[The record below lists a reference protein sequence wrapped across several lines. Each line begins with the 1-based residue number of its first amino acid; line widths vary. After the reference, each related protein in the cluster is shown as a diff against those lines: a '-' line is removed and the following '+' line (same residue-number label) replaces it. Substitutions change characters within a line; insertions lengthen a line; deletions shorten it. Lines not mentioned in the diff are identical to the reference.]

1 MDTRVKPAYDIPNA
15 KQPPTKKGNNM
26 SNNSK
31 MLADKVI
38 VVTGAGR
45 GIGRAIA
52 LLAASE
58 GAKVVVNDPG
68 VAADGSGTD
77 AAPAEQ
83 VVEEIRKA
91 GGTAVANFDS
101 VAEALAAAN
110 IVKTATDTYGRLD
123 GVVNNAGIL
132 RDAIF
137 HRMSVDAFEQ
147 VIKVHLMGSFYV
159 SHAAARL
166 FKEQESGS
174 FVHFTSTSGLIG
186 NFGQANYAAAKLG
199 IVGLSKSIALDM
211 SRFHVRSNCI
221 SPFAWS
227 RLIGTIPT
235 ETPEEKARVE
245 RMQQMGPEKIAALAV
260 YLLGDAAKDV
270 TGQIFAV
277 RMNEIFLMGQSR
289 PLRSIHRGE
298 GWTPQTIAEHGMPAL
313 KSSFYKLDRSADI
326 FSWDAV

>member
-1 MDTRVKPAYDIPNA
+1 MA
-15 KQPPTKKGNNM
+15 
-26 SNNSK
+26 NSK
-31 MLADKVI
+31 SLDGKVI
-38 VVTGAGR
+38 IVTGAGR

-52 LLAASE
+52 LLAAAE

-77 AAPAEQ
+77 AAPAEE

-110 IVKTATDTYGRLD
+110 IVKTATDTYGKLD

-166 FKEQESGS
+166 FKEQDSGS

-289 PLRSIHRGE
+289 PIRSIHRGE
-298 GWTPQTIAEHGMPAL
+298 GWTPQSIAEHGMPAL

-326 FSWDAV
+326 FNWDAV